1 MARLASESK
10 VRLISR
16 GEILEKMEEGVMKV
30 TVSKVII
37 MMVGC
42 LCFAEGAGAQQVRR
56 VDYQRG
62 VYYEDRGRHGTL
74 PRRVRIQ
81 ATTQRDHQLAHRL
94 IEDLHAR
101 RAIDPYGP
109 PIDVFIKYGRVSL
122 QGAAENPGE
131 HTRILD
137 AAERLRGEGAK
148 EVRDELKVVGRPP
161 PPPYRY

>member
-1 MARLASESK
+1 
-10 VRLISR
+10 
-16 GEILEKMEEGVMKV
+16 MKV